1 MSKPEFAWAE
11 AGRVLWKGDPIS
23 DEWAG
28 KMLANAKKIAAG
40 PAGLR
45 ATLNQAMATE
55 LTQALRQAE
64 IQRAEEAQRNRS
76 SHQGR
81 TAA

>member
-23 DEWAG
+23 DEWAA
-28 KMLANAKKIAAG
+28 KMKANSEKIAAG

-45 ATLNQAMATE
+45 ATLNKRMAVE
-55 LTQALRQAE
+55 LTEAIRQAE
-64 IQRAEEAQRNRS
+64 LQRAEERQRNRS
-76 SHQGR
+76 INQGR